1 MWQNNCGDGPNQVTK
16 RLTMNKTYK
25 QKHAEWLKETFTQ
38 YDPDIHLGAEVFA
51 TWLDSQQPE
60 EPKEC
65 EHIALHMNGNC
76 QFCPYKFPTHP
87 ELPEPLEDGLPVGK
101 RFEDYTWAE
110 LVRGVVKIRN
120 KQKEIIKYL
129 HEQQ

>member
-87 ELPEPLEDGLPVGK
+87 ELPEPLEFNKEEIMK
-101 RFEDYTWAE
+101 RFDEFIKY
-110 LVRGVVKIRN
+110 L
-120 KQKEIIKYL
+120 KYL